1 MSKIEKTKEELE
13 KQATG
18 FLFGRPIWI
27 WWISHIVLSG
37 LLFGIFYLVWNIL
50 TDKWW
55 GIALFILII
64 GIVWGT
70 ISYYNQKSQ
79 TADIPDR
86 E

>member
-1 MSKIEKTKEELE
+1 MSMIDKTKEELE

-18 FLFGRPIWI
+18 FLSGKPIWI
-27 WWISHIVLSG
+27 WWISYTALSG

-55 GIALFILII
+55 GITLIILII
-64 GIVWGT
+64 GIVLGT
-70 ISYYNQKSQ
+70 ISFYNQKPQ
-79 TADIPDR
+79 PADIPER